1 LRAAAVEAFQYQA
14 LDAAGRAVSGVVQ
27 ADTARQA
34 RSQLRAQG
42 LLPSAVDQVRARER
56 ARQSWARGISA
67 AELSLLTRQMAILL
81 ASGLTM
87 EQSLNALIEEASEP
101 MTREVLGGVKTELT
115 AGSSL
120 AGALGSYEKSFPD
133 FYRALVH
140 GGEESGALPTVLQ
153 HLADYL
159 DARQVLRQKTSLA
172 LLYPVLVT
180 SVAVSIVTGLLIY
193 VVPQVVQVFQQ
204 SRQSLPL
211 LTRALITLSDF
222 LRAAW
227 PYLAA
232 IVVGATA
239 AARLALRGAA
249 ARRHWHLLL
258 LRTPWLGA
266 LVRGVNTSRFAST
279 LAILVGGGVPLL
291 AALHSSAR
299 VMTNIPMRE
308 AVERAIERV
317 REGAGLARALRDTRA
332 FPPLLVH
339 LVASGEASGK
349 LEQMLERAA
358 RLETQALE
366 RRLAVFLTLLEPV
379 MILFMGGMVLM
390 IVLAILLPIIE
401 INQLVR

>member
-1 LRAAAVEAFQYQA
+1 MEAFRYEA
-14 LDAAGRAVSGVVQ
+14 LDAAGRTVSGVVQ
-27 ADTARQA
+27 ADTPRQA
-34 RSQLRAQG
+34 RMQLRAQG
-42 LLPSAVDQVRARER
+42 LLPSVVDQVRTRDR
-56 ARQSWARGISA
+56 ARQPWARGISA
-67 AELSLLTRQMAILL
+67 AELSLVTRQMATLL
-81 ASGLTM
+81 GSGLTM

-101 MTREVLGGVKTELT
+101 MTREVLAGVKAEIT
-115 AGSSL
+115 AGLSL
-120 AGALGSYEKSFPD
+120 AGALGAYDKSFPD

-159 DARQVLRQKTSLA
+159 DARQALKQKTSLA

-180 SVAVSIVTGLLIY
+180 VVAIMIVTGLLVY

-211 LTRALITLSDF
+211 LTRALIGLSDF

-232 IVVGATA
+232 AIIGGLA
-239 AARLALRGAA
+239 AARMALRRDAP
-249 ARRHWHLLL
+249 RRRWHALL
-258 LRTPWLGA
+258 LRMPWLGP
-266 LVRGVNTSRFAST
+266 LIRGVNTSRFAST

-291 AALHSSAR
+291 AALNSGAR
-299 VMTNIPMRE
+299 VMTNMVMRE
-308 AVERAIERV
+308 AIERAIERV
-317 REGAGLARALRDTRA
+317 REGESLARALGATRA

-339 LVASGEASGK
+339 LVASGEVSGK

-379 MILFMGGMVLM
+379 MILVMGGIVLL